1 MPTRLPV
8 LEVDAAHIDEACVV
22 RVQDVDRLRIRCG
35 EGAVRRLIEVAGA
48 ERSLPLVA

>member
-22 RVQDVDRLRIRCG
+22 RVQGVDRLTS
-35 EGAVRRLIEVAGA
+35 AV
-48 ERSLPLVA
+48 ERARFVG